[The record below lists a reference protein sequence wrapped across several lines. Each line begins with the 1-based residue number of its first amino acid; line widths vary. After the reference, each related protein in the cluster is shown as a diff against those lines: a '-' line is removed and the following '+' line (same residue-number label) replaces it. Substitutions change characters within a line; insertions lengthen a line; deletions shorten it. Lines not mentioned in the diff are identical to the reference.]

1 MSERTPGLRS
11 IHRALADPIRIHVL
25 EALWQAH
32 PQSAK
37 ELATGLE
44 LRPDRLYYHL
54 AQLEKAGLIEIAE
67 YRRLAGGKVER
78 MYQPTTAEPPGDE
91 ATPLEVA
98 QFLNAMLEAT
108 QVDIT
113 SASMAK
119 EDGEQR
125 EISLSRTTVRLSDNA
140 RATLWEHLQ
149 ELVRVEQHIDGEDGV
164 WTRVV
169 VTLVDV
175 EDRNQTDR

>member
-1 MSERTPGLRS
+1 MSERQRGLRS
-11 IHRALADPIRIHVL
+11 LHRVLADPIRIQVL
-25 EALWQAH
+25 ELLWQAH

-37 ELATGLE
+37 ELATLLE

-78 MYQPTTAEPPGDE
+78 MYQPTTAEPPGDK

-108 QVDIT
+108 QADIT

-119 EDGEQR
+119 ERGERR
-125 EISLSRTTVRLSDNA
+125 EISLSRTTVRLSEEELMRLRDQINDLARTAQDNPN
-140 RATLWEHLQ
+140 
-149 ELVRVEQHIDGEDGV
+149 DDGV